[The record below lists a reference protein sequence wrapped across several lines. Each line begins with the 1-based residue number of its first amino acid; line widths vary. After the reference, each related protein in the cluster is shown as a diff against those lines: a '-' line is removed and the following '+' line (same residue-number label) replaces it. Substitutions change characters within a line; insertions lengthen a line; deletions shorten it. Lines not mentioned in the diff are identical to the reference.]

1 MPSAFLPASLR
12 EVTRLFW
19 SAASSYV
26 RRRILLALLLVVISS
41 AITALA
47 PLVLKFVVDGF
58 SGEPTALGLS
68 VFVLAGLYILGQWL
82 GRVIGE
88 LRTLAH
94 GQADRRLYR
103 ALSDRLFSHVM
114 QLPYAFHV
122 ERQTGAVNEALSNG
136 LQGFNLVLQT
146 SIYTLL
152 PVVVQLS
159 TVAVVLTKLDQP
171 IFLVLFLFAMACYA
185 AAFTYGAMK
194 ITKAAR
200 GASSAQIEAR
210 AVMTDSILNYETVK
224 LFTAEPMVRERLDA
238 ALGRTESE
246 WLRFY
251 RSRTVNGVLV
261 ATIFASFL
269 GVTILYATREVM
281 AGRMSVGTFV
291 LVNTYMIQLVA
302 PIEQIGFAM
311 QSLSHGYAFLGKML
325 DLFRQKPETSSPP
338 SSSRVES
345 KDHVV
350 AGALTFENVSASYG
364 PDRQIL
370 KDVSFHVPPGRTLAI
385 VGSSGAGKTSIIRL
399 LFRLYEPTSGR
410 ILADGTPISTM
421 PLEALRSAIA
431 VVPQDTVLFNESIGY
446 NIGFGR
452 IGSTPAQIEEAA
464 KIAHLHEF
472 ICKLPEGYN
481 TKVGERGLKLSGGEK
496 QRVAIAR
503 AALKHPRI
511 YVFDEATSSL
521 DSRTEKEILTNIREL
536 SRHATTLIIA
546 HRLSTVVRADEIVVL
561 HRGSIVERGTHAELL
576 SHQGHYAELWRTQQ
590 PKKEEMKA
598 TGKRRRGGQPPG
610 LGVMHSDD
618 ANLHDQKCVTRD
630 SAYIESR
637 GSPKALK

>member
-1 MPSAFLPASLR
+1 MSKLTPSSLQ

-19 SAASSYV
+19 SMASGYV
-26 RRRILLALLLVVISS
+26 RRRILLALVLIVISS
-41 AITALA
+41 GITALA
-47 PLVLKFVVDGF
+47 PVALKFVVDGF
-58 SGEPTALGLS
+58 SGQPSSLGLS
-68 VFVLAGLYILGQWL
+68 VFALVGLYILSQWL

-114 QLPYAFHV
+114 QLPFQFHV
-122 ERQTGAVNEALSNG
+122 ERQTGALNETLSNG

-152 PVVVQLS
+152 PVLVQLG
-159 TVAVVLTKLDQP
+159 TVSIVLMELEQP
-171 IFLVLFLFAMACYA
+171 IFVVLFFFAIACYA
-185 AAFTYGAMK
+185 AAFTYGATK

-224 LFTAEPMVRERLDA
+224 LFTAEPMVRERLDV
-238 ALGRTESE
+238 ALGRTETE

-261 ATIFASFL
+261 ATIFAGFL
-269 GVTILYATREVM
+269 GVTVLYAAREVL
-281 AGRMSVGTFV
+281 AGRMTVGTFV

-311 QSLSHGYAFLGKML
+311 QALSQGYAFLEKML
-325 DLFRQKPETSSPP
+325 DLFRQKPETSSAQLRPQQE
-338 SSSRVES
+338 SRE
-345 KDHVV
+345 HVV

-364 PDRQIL
+364 SDRQIL
-370 KDVSFHVPPGRTLAI
+370 KDVSFHVPPGRTLGI

-399 LFRLYEPTSGR
+399 LFRLYEPTAGR
-410 ILADGTPISTM
+410 ILADRVPIASM

-452 IGSTPAQIEEAA
+452 IGSTSVQIEQAA
-464 KIAHLHEF
+464 KVAHLHEF
-472 ICKLPEGYN
+472 ICKLPEGYD

-503 AALKHPRI
+503 AALKGPRI

-521 DSRTEKEILTNIREL
+521 DSRTEQEILTNIREL
-536 SRHATTLIIA
+536 SRHATTLIVA
-546 HRLSTVVRADEIVVL
+546 HRLSTVVHADEIVVL
-561 HRGSIVERGTHAELL
+561 HAGSIVERGTHAELL
-576 SHQGHYAELWRTQQ
+576 GLQGRYAELWRAQQ
-590 PKKEEMKA
+590 PKKDEVKVE
-598 TGKRRRGGQPPG
+598 G
-610 LGVMHSDD
+610 
-618 ANLHDQKCVTRD
+618 
-630 SAYIESR
+630 E
-637 GSPKALK
+637 